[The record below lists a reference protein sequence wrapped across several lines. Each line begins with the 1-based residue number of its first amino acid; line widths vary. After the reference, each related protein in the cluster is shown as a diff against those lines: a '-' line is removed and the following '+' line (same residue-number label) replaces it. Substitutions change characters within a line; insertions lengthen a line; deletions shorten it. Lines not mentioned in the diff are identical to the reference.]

1 MDYKKITSE
10 VIDLVKEAADYIRE
24 ERKNFQEDKIE
35 VKGLHNFVTHA
46 DKKAEELLVSGLKKI
61 LPGGG
66 FITEEGTEKRRDEVY
81 NWIIDPIDGTTNFIH
96 GQPPYAIS
104 VALKEN
110 DEIVIGVVYEIVL
123 HECFHTC
130 KGDNSYLNGNKIK
143 VSRAEK
149 VQDGLVATGFPYTN
163 YEKVDAFIKTF
174 NHFMRN
180 SHGVRRLGSAA
191 TDLAYVACGR
201 FDVFYEYGLKPW
213 DMAAGVL
220 LVKNAGGE
228 VKDFEGK
235 ENYLSGG
242 EIIASNGLLHGE
254 FSGIVREFMVP
265 GS

>member
-10 VIDLVKEAADYIRE
+10 VIDLVKEAAAYIRE
-24 ERKNFQEDKIE
+24 ERKNFKDDKIE

-46 DKKAEELLVSGLKKI
+46 DKKAEEILVNGLKKI
-61 LPGGG
+61 FPQSG
-66 FITEEGTEKRRDEVY
+66 FITEEGTEKRRNEVY

-110 DEIVIGVVYEIVL
+110 NEIVIGIVYEIVL

-130 KGDNSYLNGNKIK
+130 KGDKAYLNGDAIK
-143 VSRAEK
+143 VSKAEK
-149 VQDGLVATGFPYTN
+149 VKDGLVATGFPYTN
-163 YEKVDAFIKTF
+163 YEKVDAFLKTF

-220 LVKNAGGE
+220 LVKNAGGQ
-228 VKDFEGK
+228 VKDFEDK
-235 ENYLSGG
+235 DNYLFGG
-242 EIIASNGLLHGE
+242 EIIASNGRLHEE
-254 FSGIVREFMVP
+254 FSAIIKKFM
-265 GS
+265 SSNS